1 MAKRQQLPVTKLTPK
16 AIADLETKLKQFV
29 SNVKAHG
36 GLRLDKM
43 LAGHGSHFQQ

>member
-1 MAKRQQLPVTKLTPK
+1 MAKRAETPITKLTPK

-29 SNVKAHG
+29 ANVKSHG